1 MGESYTGKSFSR
13 TTHAAVIVHTTVG
26 RKKRERLKRDEK
38 EKGGRRREDHGIPI
52 NQTLWGKERN
62 KETVRYRIKLK
73 SIPLDTDYPLS
84 VFFFFYEK
92 TIVNHRGKREIK
104 ERSRFRER
112 RGKNL
117 TKISV
122 VLGVQIFIQSG
133 DFVRTYVVC
142 TFSLRANESVG
153 ARTSRRECREWRQD
167 ANTLCIRGKATPSPF
182 SFENRYASWTLATI
196 TNSKPAERWTST
208 PRLRS
213 KWHTFVCADVQ
224 IEFSLTI

>member
-1 MGESYTGKSFSR
+1 M
-13 TTHAAVIVHTTVG
+13 IVHTTVG
-26 RKKRERLKRDEK
+26 RKKRERLKKGWEK
-38 EKGGRRREDHGIPI
+38 KGGRRREDHGIPI
-52 NQTLWGKERN
+52 NQTLWGRERN

-84 VFFFFYEK
+84 FFFCTKRQSWTVEGKEK
-92 TIVNHRGKREIK
+92 
-104 ERSRFRER
+104 SRRDRDFVER

-208 PRLRS
+208 LRLRS

>member
-1 MGESYTGKSFSR
+1 M
-13 TTHAAVIVHTTVG
+13 
-26 RKKRERLKRDEK
+26 EK
-38 EKGGRRREDHGIPI
+38 KGGRRREDHGIPI
-52 NQTLWGKERN
+52 NQTLWGRERN

-84 VFFFFYEK
+84 FFFCTKRQSWTVEGKEK
-92 TIVNHRGKREIK
+92 
-104 ERSRFRER
+104 SRRDRDFVER

-208 PRLRS
+208 LRLRS

>member
-1 MGESYTGKSFSR
+1 M
-13 TTHAAVIVHTTVG
+13 IVHTTVG

-52 NQTLWGKERN
+52 NQTLWRKERN

-84 VFFFFYEK
+84 FFFCTKRQSWTVEGKEK
-92 TIVNHRGKREIK
+92 
-104 ERSRFRER
+104 SRRDRDFVER

>member
-26 RKKRERLKRDEK
+26 RKKRERLKKGWEK
-38 EKGGRRREDHGIPI
+38 KGGRRREDHGIPI
-52 NQTLWGKERN
+52 NQTLWRKERN

-84 VFFFFYEK
+84 FFFCTKRQSWTVEGKEK
-92 TIVNHRGKREIK
+92 
-104 ERSRFRER
+104 SRRDRDFVER

-208 PRLRS
+208 LRLRS

>member
-1 MGESYTGKSFSR
+1 M
-13 TTHAAVIVHTTVG
+13 IVHTTVG
-26 RKKRERLKRDEK
+26 RKKRERLKKGWEK
-38 EKGGRRREDHGIPI
+38 KGGRRREDHGIPI
-52 NQTLWGKERN
+52 NQTLWGRERN

-84 VFFFFYEK
+84 FFFCTKRQSWTVEGKEK
-92 TIVNHRGKREIK
+92 
-104 ERSRFRER
+104 SRRDRDFVER

>member
-1 MGESYTGKSFSR
+1 M
-13 TTHAAVIVHTTVG
+13 IVHTTVG

-52 NQTLWGKERN
+52 NQTLWGRERN

-84 VFFFFYEK
+84 FFFCTKRQSWTVEGKEK
-92 TIVNHRGKREIK
+92 
-104 ERSRFRER
+104 SRRDRDFVER

-208 PRLRS
+208 LRLRS

>member
-1 MGESYTGKSFSR
+1 M
-13 TTHAAVIVHTTVG
+13 
-26 RKKRERLKRDEK
+26 EK
-38 EKGGRRREDHGIPI
+38 KGGRRREDHGIPI

-84 VFFFFYEK
+84 VFFFFTKRQSWTIEGKEK
-92 TIVNHRGKREIK
+92 
-104 ERSRFRER
+104 SRRDRDFVER

-208 PRLRS
+208 LRLRS

>member
-52 NQTLWGKERN
+52 NQTLWGRERN

-84 VFFFFYEK
+84 FFFCTKRQSWTVEGKEK
-92 TIVNHRGKREIK
+92 
-104 ERSRFRER
+104 SRRDRDFVER

-208 PRLRS
+208 LRLRS

>member
-1 MGESYTGKSFSR
+1 M
-13 TTHAAVIVHTTVG
+13 IVHTTVG

-52 NQTLWGKERN
+52 NQTLWGRERN

-84 VFFFFYEK
+84 FFFCTKRQSWTVEGKEK
-92 TIVNHRGKREIK
+92 
-104 ERSRFRER
+104 SRRDRDFVER

>member
-1 MGESYTGKSFSR
+1 M
-13 TTHAAVIVHTTVG
+13 IVHTTVG
-26 RKKRERLKRDEK
+26 RKKRERLKKGWEK
-38 EKGGRRREDHGIPI
+38 KGGRRREDHGIPI
-52 NQTLWGKERN
+52 NQTLWRKERN

-84 VFFFFYEK
+84 FFFCTKRQSWTVEGKEK
-92 TIVNHRGKREIK
+92 
-104 ERSRFRER
+104 SRRDRDFVER